1 MPSRYSPA
9 GVLLLALLAPAVNAA
24 APLYK
29 LVDRHGRVTF
39 TDTPP
44 KAFDG
49 QVTRLEPVATPNA
62 LPPPST
68 PPGSQAPKS
77 VAVPPEG
84 FRDRRQR
91 EQADLLARLD
101 KARRD
106 VEVARLAKE
115 EGNAAAPEEMQVIQR
130 RYPVPR
136 AGQPAPFANCAVR
149 MDPASGAQVLICPA
163 RVPGPAYHERQR
175 KLEASLAEAE
185 AALAEAERAYR
196 RGMD

>member
-1 MPSRYSPA
+1 MPPGYRSA
-9 GVLLLALLAPAVNAA
+9 GVLLLALLAHVVAA

-29 LVDRHGRVTF
+29 LVDRNGRLTF

-49 QVTRLEPVATPNA
+49 QVIRLEPVATPNA
-62 LPPPST
+62 LPPLPT
-68 PPGSQAPKS
+68 GPGSPAPES
-77 VAVPPEG
+77 LAVPPEG

-101 KARRD
+101 KARRA
-106 VEVARLAKE
+106 VEVARLAKQ
-115 EGNAAAPEEMQVIQR
+115 EGSAAAPDEMQVIQR

-136 AGQPAPFANCAVR
+136 AGQPAPFANCAR
-149 MDPASGAQVLICPA
+149 RTDPGSGVQVLICPA
-163 RVPGPAYHERQR
+163 QVPGPAYHERQR

-185 AALAEAERAYR
+185 AVLAEAERAYR